1 MSIQS
6 ALSGATNQVIGG
18 IATAQLRKQNEEKAK
33 MKELEKASKEAPT
46 KATPNKPTPGN
57 DVKAQ
62 LSDDELLAQMGI
74 KRPNLDNLKINYPGK
89 GTIQTP
95 VANDPLT
102 AQLSLSRVENNQVEH
117 QSRKQR
123 FKRSQQVFLDRMARR
138 KEMKSNE

>member
-46 KATPNKPTPGN
+46 KATPNQPTPGN

-117 QSRKQR
+117 QARKQR